1 MTPPDDRRV
10 SDVNCRFADRARQV
24 RQARGVSQQYLA
36 DRCGMPARVVQQI
49 EASRFD
55 MRGARKAT
63 VGEAALL
70 AQALG
75 VPLTWMLRADPLPTE
90 ALMGPVTIPVRAQ

>member
-1 MTPPDDRRV
+1 MTAIDDHRV
-10 SDVNCRFADRARQV
+10 SDVNCRFADRARVV
-24 RQARGVSQQYLA
+24 RQARGITQQHLA
-36 DRCGMPARVVQQI
+36 NRVGLPARVVQQI
-49 EASRFD
+49 EAGRVHTK
-55 MRGARKAT
+55 RARKAT

-75 VPLTWMLRADPLPTE
+75 VPLEWMLRADPLPTE